1 MLINTRLK
9 MLEFHLH
16 GLIHFNFLL
25 ILSRKLLS
33 IQSLNKLGNIPS
45 KRIMLIKKTETQT
58 LI

>member
-9 MLEFHLH
+9 MQEFHLH

-25 ILSRKLLS
+25 ILNRKLLS
-33 IQSLNKLGNIPS
+33 IQFNKLGTIPS
-45 KRIMLIKKTETQT
+45 KRIMLIKKTESHT